1 MLLNNRFRILK
12 QLAKGGFGATYL
24 AEDTHMLSRRH
35 CVVKQLQPEVPNQHC
50 YEIALKKFKEEAAV
64 LEQLK
69 HDQIPQLYGYF
80 EQEERLFLIQEW
92 IDGPTLGEK
101 VRALGQLSA
110 EEVQQML
117 LRVLPVLEYLHNF
130 KVIHRDIKPDN
141 LILRQVDSRPVLI
154 DFGSMKRHL
163 KTRISFSGSV
173 VDSVII
179 GTEGFMSPEQAA
191 QRTVYASDLYSLGMT
206 AIYALTAKLPV
217 EMESDYETGQ
227 FRWRQYAPH
236 VSDHLAD
243 ILNKATEFSPH
254 DRFST
259 ATEMLDALTLQNA
272 NAVATIISERT
283 IHQRPTILDLVEPEL
298 AEPATAPARKT
309 LALSPSAVMTSLLAG
324 GIGFA
329 IALGFQGLGPQAVTA
344 NNDQNRDTG
353 KPLVQAANT
362 FSVQG
367 KELGAIRTLL
377 NVPTTSQ
384 HAQEAREKVANLV
397 HLELGQSIDQELD
410 VMNLEKPPGKAKR
423 SLAGIGVSYLS
434 EVDART
440 QRDKVQTKFGHS
452 PIQTFRPNW
461 PIHRQPTDADL
472 AADAKSWYDP
482 WFEQYEI
489 APGMTMEVMYGCKSN
504 KILQTAE
511 TFDRSNVDDEFIE
524 ARFTRILQGSRP
536 EDIQVSQA
544 TLKKLIDT
552 KGKARTETFSTDQ
565 VRGWIISN
573 QDQMMIVTRG
583 T

>member
-35 CVVKQLQPEVPNQHC
+35 CVVKQLQPEVPNQSC

-80 EQEERLFLIQEW
+80 EQENRLFLIQEW
-92 IDGPTLGEK
+92 VDGPTLGEK

-117 LRVLPVLEYLHNF
+117 LRVLPVLEYLQNF

-179 GTEGFMSPEQAA
+179 GTEGFMAPEQAA

-217 EMESDYETGQ
+217 EMESDYDTGQ
-227 FRWRQYAPH
+227 FKWRQYAPH
-236 VSDHLAD
+236 VSDHLAK
-243 ILNKATEFSPH
+243 ILDKATEFSPH

-259 ATEMLDALTLQNA
+259 AAEMLDALTLQNA
-272 NAVATIISERT
+272 SAAATLISERT
-283 IHQRPTILDLVEPEL
+283 IHERPTILDQVEPEL
-298 AEPATAPARKT
+298 AEPATAPTRQT
-309 LALSPSAVMTSLLAG
+309 LALSPSVVMTSLVAG

-344 NNDQNRDTG
+344 NPDQTRDTG
-353 KPLVQAANT
+353 TPLVQAANT
-362 FSVQG
+362 FSGQG
-367 KELGAIRTLL
+367 HELGAIRTLL
-377 NVPTTSQ
+377 NVPTTSK
-384 HAQEAREKVANLV
+384 HAQDAREKVANLV
-397 HLELGQSIDQELD
+397 HLELGQPIDQQLD
-410 VMNLEKPPGKAKR
+410 VINLEKPPGKAKR
-423 SLAGIGVSYLS
+423 SLAGLGVSYLS
-434 EVDART
+434 EVDTKT
-440 QRDKVQTKFGHS
+440 QQDKVQTKFGHS
-452 PIQTFRPNW
+452 PIQTYRSNW

-472 AADAKSWYDP
+472 VADPKSWYDP

-504 KILQTAE
+504 KVLQTAE
-511 TFDRSNVDDEFIE
+511 TFDRSNVDDELIA
-524 ARFTRILQGSRP
+524 ARFNRILQGSRQK
-536 EDIQVSQA
+536 DIQASQA
-544 TLKKLIDT
+544 TLKRLIDD

-565 VRGWIISN
+565 VRGWLISN
-573 QDQMMIVTRG
+573 QDQLMIVTRG
-583 T
+583 I